1 MQTNELTYFCF
12 LENRNFVGSSL
23 MLLNM
28 AVNMGWNFLN
38 TTIETAKFVSNL
50 LILRRSSIGMLIISA
65 HFLLLPIKCMR
76 LKKNNKKAN

>member
-1 MQTNELTYFCF
+1 
-12 LENRNFVGSSL
+12 

-50 LILRRSSIGMLIISA
+50 LILRRSSIGMLIMSA
-65 HFLLLPIKCMR
+65 HFLLLPIKCIR
-76 LKKNNKKAN
+76 LKEIKIKSNLGTRDDVLQTDTVCIVNSGI